1 MAVDPAEYGERL
13 RTALAAS
20 YRVERPIGRGG
31 MAAVY
36 LAHDLRHDR
45 PVALKV
51 LHPELTAALGAER
64 FLREIRLAARLQHPH
79 ILPVHDSGQVESPA
93 GDSSSAPPL
102 LWFAMPYVD
111 GDSLRDRLRR
121 DGCLPVGA
129 ALRIARE
136 IALALDYAHRQG
148 VVHRDIKPENILLA
162 DGQAL
167 LADFG
172 IARGTSP
179 IPPAGMEAAPAET
192 ALTATGFI
200 VGTPAYM
207 SPEQAAG
214 DPDIDGRTDLY
225 SLGCVLYEMLAGVPP
240 HTGPTPQAVLASR
253 FRDTVPPIR
262 SHRSDMPAPVDA
274 VVLRALAGAREQRFA
289 SGAELAEALEQ
300 ASAQSSVQ
308 TRLRPRLRPRLRAA
322 APLTLALCLAGGLFA
337 WARRPA
343 RAPEGT
349 RPAAPASTSLAVLP
363 FQNLGAPEDEYFT
376 AGVADE
382 VRGRLASLTG
392 VRVIAGA
399 SAAEYRGTTKPLQQI
414 ARELGVDYLL
424 VGNVRWDKTGTGP
437 ARVRVSPE
445 LVHLAA
451 GAAPAVR
458 WQQPFDAVLADVFQ
472 VQGNIA
478 AQVAGALGLALETP
492 EQQRLASPPTG
503 NLAAYDAYLK
513 AREIQ
518 SSSSGLVEQIEAAIS
533 LYERAVALDPDFALA
548 WAGLARTL
556 AQSHYNGKTDSAV
569 RARAKLAAERA
580 FSLDS
585 TLPAA
590 RLALGDYFGLVERNS
605 DRALEQLGLGLQGS
619 PNNAEL
625 LEAAAFAQQ
634 SAGRLEEALA
644 TLRQAERVDPR
655 SGLVARRVVFVL
667 LWLRHYGEARLA
679 ADRALALSS
688 TSLAAL
694 EGKAMALT
702 GEGNLR
708 DARSVISAPPQGT
721 DPAGLVVYVANFWDM
736 FWLLDDSQQ
745 QLLLRLPI
753 EAFGGDLLAAAL
765 TRTQVL
771 ALRGDSARARIYAD
785 SARIA
790 AEGHLRE
797 APEVPDQHTLLGV
810 ALAYLGQG
818 DQAIAEGER
827 GVALA
832 VADGD
837 VLTANY
843 LRHQLARI
851 YLRAGRHDRAL
862 DQLEVLLRTHYY
874 LSPAWLR
881 IDPEFAPLRGEP
893 RFQRLA
899 APLDEPPPGSV

>member
-1 MAVDPAEYGERL
+1 MAAEPAGYVEHL
-13 RTALAAS
+13 RIALADR
-20 YRVERPIGRGG
+20 YRIERPIGRGG

-36 LAHDLRHDR
+36 LAHDVRHDR

-51 LHPELTAALGAER
+51 LHPELSAVLGAER

-79 ILPVHDSGQVESPA
+79 ILPVHDSGQVDPSVDGAPV
-93 GDSSSAPPL
+93 PPL
-102 LWFAMPYVD
+102 LWFTMPFVD

-121 DGCLPVGA
+121 DGHLPLDA

-136 IALALDYAHRQG
+136 IALALDYAHRHG

-172 IARGTSP
+172 IARGAGPT
-179 IPPAGMEAAPAET
+179 PPAGTEPARTET

-214 DPDIDGRTDLY
+214 DPDVDGRTDLY

-240 HTGPTPQAVLASR
+240 HTGPTPQAILASR
-253 FRDTVPPIR
+253 FRDAVPPIR
-262 SHRSDMPAPVDA
+262 SRRADISAPVDA
-274 VVLRALAGAREQRFA
+274 VVLRALAAAREQRFT
-289 SGAELAEALEQ
+289 SGAALAEALER
-300 ASAQSSVQ
+300 ASAQPHS
-308 TRLRPRLRPRLRAA
+308 RPRPRLAA
-322 APLTLALCLAGGLFA
+322 VLLLALCLAAGLFVL
-337 WARRPA
+337 ARRSLGAPIRTDP
-343 RAPEGT
+343 RAPAT
-349 RPAAPASTSLAVLP
+349 TSLAVLP
-363 FQNLGAPEDEYFT
+363 FRNLGAPQDEYFA

-382 VRGRLASLTG
+382 VRGRLASLPG

-399 SAAEYRGTTKPLQQI
+399 SAEEYRGSTKPLQQI

-424 VGNVRWDKTGTGP
+424 VGKVRWDKTGAGP

-445 LVHLAA
+445 LVQLAA

-458 WQQPFDAVLADVFQ
+458 WQHPFDAVLADVFQ

-478 AQVAGALGLALETP
+478 AQVASALGLALGGP
-492 EQQRLASPPTG
+492 EQQRLVSPPTQ

-513 AREIQ
+513 AREAAGT
-518 SSSSGLVEQIEAAIS
+518 SSGLVERIEGAIS
-533 LYERAVALDPDFALA
+533 QYERAVALDPGFALA

-556 AQSHYNGKTDSAV
+556 AQSHYNGRTDSAV
-569 RARAKLAAERA
+569 RARARLAAERA
-580 FSLDS
+580 FALDS

-590 RLALGDYFGLVERNS
+590 RMALGDYFGLVERDS
-605 DRALEQLGLGLQGS
+605 DRALEQFGLGLQAS
-619 PNNAEL
+619 PNDAEL
-625 LEAAAFAQQ
+625 LEAASFAQQ
-634 SAGRLEEALA
+634 TAGRLEEALA
-644 TLRQAERVDPR
+644 TLRRAERVDPR
-655 SGLVARRVVFVL
+655 SPLVARRVTFVL
-667 LWLRHYGEARLA
+667 LWLRRYAESRRA
-679 ADRALALSS
+679 ADRALSLDP
-688 TSLAAL
+688 TSLAAV
-694 EGKAMALT
+694 EGKAMALA
-702 GEGNLR
+702 GDGNLAE
-708 DARSVISAPPQGT
+708 ARRVINTPLPGI
-721 DPAGLVVYVANFWDM
+721 DPTELVVYAANYWDM

-745 QLLLRLPI
+745 QLLLRLPR
-753 EAFGGDLLAAAL
+753 EAFGGDPLAAAL

-771 ALRGDSARARIYAD
+771 ALRGDSAGARIYAD

-797 APEVPDQHTLLGV
+797 APEVPDQHTLRGV
-810 ALAYLGQG
+810 ALAYLGRG
-818 DQAIAEGER
+818 DQAIVEGER

-862 DQLEVLLRTHYY
+862 DQLEGLLRTHYY

-881 IDPEFAPLRGEP
+881 IDPEFAPLRGNR
-893 RFQRLA
+893 RFERLA
-899 APLDEPPPGSV
+899 PPLDAPPPGSV